1 MSASEKIMERSR
13 KSVEITDSLGR
24 KIVLRKP
31 SRLDFGEFLAALG
44 PESSN
49 EAYLGWMI
57 PTLFVFMING
67 DVVLPPDSKKNI
79 LGIFSEL
86 GDEGHEAVTAA
97 ISEHFPNFLS
107 SGTASPQDLKK
118 K

>member
-1 MSASEKIMERSR
+1 MPASEKNIEKAR

-31 SRLDFGEFLAALG
+31 SRLDFGEFLSALG

-49 EAYLGWMI
+49 EAYLGWML
-57 PTLFVFMING
+57 PTLFVFTING

-86 GDEGHEAVTAA
+86 GDEGHEATMEG
-97 ISEHFPNFLS
+97 ISAHFPNFLQG
-107 SGTASPQDLKK
+107 GTVSPEDLKK